1 MENKISISIY
11 EIHCSVGNSFIK
23 TLDWSSIIQGTTRQ
37 SDGEVVPKLIGS
49 KPHSTN

>member
-1 MENKISISIY
+1 MKYAALLKI
-11 EIHCSVGNSFIK
+11 GNSFIK

-37 SDGEVVPKLIGS
+37 SDGEVVPKLIES